1 MKESRADMQK
11 ENWNDEGNRNRYADT
26 AFYPGL
32 TAPSQ
37 GTLDEPRGSL
47 LADGYEMFR
56 CRLCG
61 GTAVN
66 VARIENCSLYFFHV
80 LSKVKDLLRI
90 FML

>member
-1 MKESRADMQK
+1 MQK